1 MNIENVDKEKLKEL
15 LKDLRAS
22 GCDSVA
28 DELERE
34 ANSKLVTNKWLDQLI
49 TQDERMLKLKE
60 NVLKLIPHEDCVL
73 IRGETGTG
81 KELIARAL
89 HGSRKGPFMAI
100 NCAGM
105 PDTLIESELFGHAK
119 GAFTGAEKNKIGLM
133 EIAEN
138 GTLFLDEVGEL
149 NMPTQAKLLRVIQ
162 ERSIRR
168 VGGDQEIK
176 VNCRIV
182 SATHRELSH
191 SEFRKDLYYRIST
204 FELVTVPL
212 KERWNDVPL
221 IIESLDTEKRISNIQ
236 NFCIGID
243 LNLEGNVRSLQQ
255 MIRRFYVLA
264 EEPTVSFFTQKE
276 KPL

>member
-1 MNIENVDKEKLKEL
+1 MNIETVDKLKLQEL

-34 ANSKLVTNKWLDQLI
+34 AASKLVTNKWLDQLI

-60 NVLKLIPHEDCVL
+60 DVLKLIPHEDCVL

-119 GAFTGAEKNKIGLM
+119 GSFTGAEKTKIGLM
-133 EIAEN
+133 ELAEN
-138 GTLFLDEVGEL
+138 GTLFLDEIGEL

-162 ERSIRR
+162 ERSVRR

-176 VNCRIV
+176 INCRIV

-204 FELVTVPL
+204 FELVTIPL
-212 KERWNDVPL
+212 HDRWQDISLIVAALDVDKKIPS
-221 IIESLDTEKRISNIQ
+221 IEIFC
-236 NFCIGID
+236 NFPYRK
-243 LNLEGNVRSLQQ
+243 LEGNVRQLQQ
-255 MIRRFYVLA
+255 LVRRFYVLG
-264 EEPTVSFFTQKE
+264 EMPVSFFTQKG